1 MVRFKSFAEKAFV
14 VLTLFLSTA
23 ALIPVLLDSEEASG
37 QPVDPLT
44 PILFTGIYAVTLLLI
59 VARRKIF
66 VRVATKEIFIWL
78 LVGLAMAS
86 VYWTFAPE
94 LTPRRSVLLLG
105 STMFAVYVSARYSLR
120 EQLQLLGWAFGI
132 IAILSFV
139 FAIAVPSY
147 GLMTF
152 QEEGVHAGAWRGIM
166 MHKNI
171 LGRMM
176 CLSSIVFLL
185 LATGDSTSELD
196 RRSSR
201 IFWAG
206 FVLSVALI
214 ILSTSKSAIVVC
226 VTMTTILPLYK
237 ALRGKYTTLV
247 PILITVVLVGGGA
260 ATLLLDNL
268 EVIAG
273 ALGKDLTLTGR
284 TDIWAVMLEMI
295 SQRPLF
301 GYGYNGFW
309 MGWDSEA
316 SAYVWRTL
324 EWECPYAHN
333 GFMDLLAE
341 LGISGLALFL
351 VSFAIATFKA
361 ISLVRKTKTVEG
373 LWPLLYLT
381 YLIMYNITESSL
393 LSSNS
398 IYWILYVSV
407 VFSTMVES
415 DLVKSGY
422 ANEIL
427 EEEWMHITASNEQN
441 L

>member
-1 MVRFKSFAEKAFV
+1 MVRLKSIAEKAFV
-14 VLTLFLSTA
+14 VLTLFFSTA
-23 ALIPVLLDSEEASG
+23 ALIPVLLDTEEASG

-44 PILFTGIYAVTLLLI
+44 PILFSSIYAVTLLLI
-59 VARRKIF
+59 VVRRKSF
-66 VRVATKEIFIWL
+66 MRVATKEIFIWL

-94 LTPRRSVLLLG
+94 LTPRRSLLLLG
-105 STMFAVYVSARYSLR
+105 STIFAVYVSARYSLR
-120 EQLQLLGWAFGI
+120 EQLEFLAWTFGI
-132 IAILSFV
+132 IVVLSFV

-152 QEEGVHAGAWRGIM
+152 QEGGVHAGAWRGIM

-185 LATGDSTSELD
+185 LATGESTSN
-196 RRSSR
+196 RKSSR

-247 PILITVVLVGGGA
+247 PILISVVLVGSGA

-284 TDIWAVMLEMI
+284 TDIWAVMLELI

-341 LGISGLALFL
+341 LGGSGLGLFL
-351 VSFAIATFKA
+351 ISFAIATFKA

-381 YLIMYNITESSL
+381 YLILYNITESSL

-398 IYWILYVSV
+398 IYWIVYVSV

-427 EEEWMHITASNEQN
+427 EAEWMHISASNEQN

>member
-1 MVRFKSFAEKAFV
+1 MVRLKSFAEKAFV

-23 ALIPVLLDSEEASG
+23 ALIPVLLDTEESSG

-44 PILFTGIYAVTLLLI
+44 PILFTSIYAVTLLLV

-86 VYWTFAPE
+86 VYWTFGPE

-105 STMFAVYVSARYSLR
+105 STIFAVYVSARYSLR
-120 EQLQLLGWAFGI
+120 EQLQLLAWTFGI
-132 IAILSFV
+132 IIVLSFV

-152 QEEGVHAGAWRGIM
+152 QEGGVHAGAWRGIM

-185 LATGDSTSELD
+185 LATGDSTSD
-196 RRSSR
+196 RQSGR

-226 VTMTTILPLYK
+226 ITMTTMLPLYK
-237 ALRGKYTTLV
+237 ALRGKYTRVV
-247 PILITVVLVGGGA
+247 PILITVVLVGGSAG
-260 ATLLLDNL
+260 TLLLDNL

-301 GYGYNGFW
+301 GYGYSGFW
-309 MGWDSEA
+309 MGWDSEV
-316 SAYVWRTL
+316 SAYIWRTL

-351 VSFAIATFKA
+351 ISFAIATFKA
-361 ISLVRKTKTVEG
+361 ISLVRQTKTVEG

-393 LSSNS
+393 LASNS
-398 IYWILYVSV
+398 IYWIVYVSV

-415 DLVKSGY
+415 DRVKSGY
-422 ANEIL
+422 ANTIL
-427 EEEWMHITASNEQN
+427 EEEWIDAKASNEQN
-441 L
+441 F

>member
-1 MVRFKSFAEKAFV
+1 MVRLKSFAEKAFV
-14 VLTLFLSTA
+14 VLTLFFSTA
-23 ALIPVLLDSEEASG
+23 ALIPVLLDTEEASG

-44 PILFTGIYAVTLLLI
+44 PILFTSIYAVTLLLS

-86 VYWTFAPE
+86 VYWTLGPE

-105 STMFAVYVSARYSLR
+105 STIFAVYVSARYSLR
-120 EQLQLLGWAFGI
+120 EQLQFLAWAFGI
-132 IAILSFV
+132 IVVLSFV

-185 LATGDSTSELD
+185 LATGDSTSN

-247 PILITVVLVGGGA
+247 PILIAVVLVGGGA

-361 ISLVRKTKTVEG
+361 ISLARQTKTVEG

-398 IYWILYVSV
+398 IYWIVYVTV
-407 VFSTMVES
+407 VFSTIVES

-427 EEEWMHITASNEQN
+427 EAEWMQITASNEQN

>member
-1 MVRFKSFAEKAFV
+1 MVKLKSIAEKAFV

-23 ALIPVLLDSEEASG
+23 ALIPVLLDTEEASG

-44 PILFTGIYAVTLLLI
+44 PILFSGIYAVTLLLS
-59 VARRKIF
+59 VVRRKSF
-66 VRVATKEIFIWL
+66 MRVATKGIFIWL

-105 STMFAVYVSARYSLR
+105 STIFAVYVSARYSLR
-120 EQLQLLGWAFGI
+120 EQLELLAWTFGI
-132 IAILSFV
+132 IVVLSFV

-152 QEEGVHAGAWRGIM
+152 QEGGVHAGAWRGIM

-185 LATGDSTSELD
+185 LATGESTSN
-196 RRSSR
+196 RKSSR

-247 PILITVVLVGGGA
+247 PILISVVLVGGGA

-284 TDIWAVMLEMI
+284 TDIWAVMLELI

-341 LGISGLALFL
+341 LGGSGLALFL
-351 VSFAIATFKA
+351 ISFAIATFKA

-381 YLIMYNITESSL
+381 YLILYNITESSL

-398 IYWILYVSV
+398 IYWIVYVSV

-427 EEEWMHITASNEQN
+427 EAEWMHIRASNEQN

>member
-1 MVRFKSFAEKAFV
+1 MVRLKSIAEKAFV
-14 VLTLFLSTA
+14 VLTLFFSTA
-23 ALIPVLLDSEEASG
+23 ALVPVLLDTEEASG

-44 PILFTGIYAVTLLLI
+44 PILFSGIYAVTLLLI
-59 VARRKIF
+59 VVRRKSF
-66 VRVATKEIFIWL
+66 MRVATKEIFIWL
-78 LVGLAMAS
+78 LVGLAVAS

-120 EQLQLLGWAFGI
+120 EQLEFLAWTFGI
-132 IAILSFV
+132 IVVLSFV

-152 QEEGVHAGAWRGIM
+152 QEGGVHAGAWRGIM

-185 LATGDSTSELD
+185 LATGESTSN
-196 RRSSR
+196 RKSSR

-247 PILITVVLVGGGA
+247 PILISVVLVGGGA

-284 TDIWAVMLEMI
+284 TDIWAVMLELI
-295 SQRPLF
+295 SERPLF

-341 LGISGLALFL
+341 LGGSGLALFL
-351 VSFAIATFKA
+351 ISFAIATFKA

-381 YLIMYNITESSL
+381 YLILYNITESSL

-398 IYWILYVSV
+398 IYWIVYVSV

-427 EEEWMHITASNEQN
+427 EAEWMHIRASNEQN